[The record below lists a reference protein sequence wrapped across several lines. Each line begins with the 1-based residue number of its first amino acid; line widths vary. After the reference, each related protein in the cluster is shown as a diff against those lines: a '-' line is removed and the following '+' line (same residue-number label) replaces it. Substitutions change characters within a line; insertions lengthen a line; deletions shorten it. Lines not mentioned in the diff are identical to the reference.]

1 MTSPRAI
8 LKKYNIRPYKK
19 RGQSFLIDT
28 NIIEKI
34 VHSAAVTD
42 RDVVVEIGAGI
53 GVMTA
58 LLASH
63 ARRVIALE
71 IDRNLI
77 EVLHAE
83 LKDMSN
89 IEIVGEDVL
98 KYDFTSALDESP
110 AGGETDT
117 RFKVV
122 GNIPYNIS
130 SQILFRMLRFREYVS
145 SMTFMFQKEVA
156 DRIMA
161 SPGTKDY
168 GLLSVLTSM
177 YTTPEKVL
185 VVPATCFYPRPKV
198 ESSVVRMRV
207 LRNEQCTAVDFEFFF
222 AVVKHAFAQRRKTLF
237 NNLKASAIM
246 KTADV
251 DITDILNEL
260 QIDGHRRA
268 ETLSVEEFARL
279 ASALS
284 LLQKS

>member
-222 AVVKHAFAQRRKTLF
+222 KVVKHAFAQRRKTLF